1 VWDNIWAI
9 IVIVAV
15 IAGAYYVTY
24 FLGSRAARVQ
34 SAREIKILDR
44 FSLSKDKAFY
54 LVQVKGK
61 VYFIAM
67 AHQSAALIDTFDGS
81 EFESETPKRMSF
93 KEALAFSSSSIRGA
107 PGWLA
112 GIISRGAA
120 GKGGGDKDAGGE
132 TGGDGTEKSGG
143 EDAEK

>member
-1 VWDNIWAI
+1 MNDIFT
-9 IVIVAV
+9 IVGIVAV

-24 FLGSRAARVQ
+24 FFGSRAARVQ

-54 LVQVKGK
+54 LVRVKGK

-93 KEALAFSSSSIRGA
+93 KEALAFSSSSVRGA

-112 GIISRGAA
+112 GIISRGVA
-120 GKGGGDKDAGGE
+120 GKGGGKDSGGKN
-132 TGGDGTEKSGG
+132 GDGGTEKSGG
-143 EDAEK
+143 EETEK